1 MRGQLRAP
9 ARPTI
14 ADRPDPRVQPV
25 RVAPLTGAQLR
36 LLARDTALDPRF
48 RAVDRYLWRWA
59 VSQGSG
65 LPCFDDIV
73 HAAKPPPLP
82 APEAILCDDMIRESP
97 VWARDFVVMW
107 FRSDCSTEQ
116 IAERLQ
122 IRLRGVWEERKLVLA
137 YYLGRLAQAGI
148 RIPTWEAST

>member
-1 MRGQLRAP
+1 MRAQVRVG

-14 ADRPDPRVQPV
+14 ADAPDPRVQPI
-25 RVAPLTGAQLR
+25 RVAPLTPAQLR

-59 VSQGSG
+59 VSHGSG

-73 HAAKPPPLP
+73 HEAKPPPLP
-82 APEAILCDDMIRESP
+82 DDEAVLLDELIRNSP
-97 VWARDFVVMW
+97 SWMRNFVVMW
-107 FRSDCSTEQ
+107 FRSDCSIHQ

-122 IRLRGVWEERKLVLA
+122 IRLRGVYEQRLVALA
-137 YYLGRLAQAGI
+137 RVDGLLQGAGI
-148 RIPTWEAST
+148 RIPTWEFE